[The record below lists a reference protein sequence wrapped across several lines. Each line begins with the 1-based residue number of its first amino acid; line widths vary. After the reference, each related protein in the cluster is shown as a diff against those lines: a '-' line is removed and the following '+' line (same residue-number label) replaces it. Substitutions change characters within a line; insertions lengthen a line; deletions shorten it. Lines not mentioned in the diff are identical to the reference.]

1 MNAPSDLN
9 PDHLADSAWAA
20 LARMYGQPGVKETVL
35 ALQDN
40 NGVCV
45 TALLTLLWSAAN
57 GHGPASLPTVTAVV
71 AESESLE
78 ADLLRPYRR
87 ARNGLR
93 HRATADTGAA
103 ELRRRL
109 LDQELELER
118 YLQTRVLAMLA
129 PGAAR
134 EAVTDPDAAV
144 ETVLTRYLDCL
155 GVTDNAADDTFIRV
169 LRDAVGGE

>member
-9 PDHLADSAWAA
+9 PDLLADSAWAA
-20 LARMYGQPGVKETVL
+20 LARMYGRPGVKETVL

-78 ADLLRPYRR
+78 ADVLRPYRR

-118 YLQTRVLAMLA
+118 YLQNRVLAILA
-129 PGAAR
+129 PGNAR
-134 EAVTDPDAAV
+134 ETETGPDTAV
-144 ETVLTRYLDCL
+144 EATLNRYLDRL
-155 GVTDNAADDTFIRV
+155 GVKADPPSAATIRV
-169 LRDAVGGE
+169 LRDAALG